1 MENIPNTRK
10 QTKTAPFLAIA
21 SILHRCSQS
30 EKEPRSML
38 KQVVVPLGGFDFKM
52 DKPLLQN
59 EKVQDFNN
67 LITVDT

>member
-1 MENIPNTRK
+1 
-10 QTKTAPFLAIA
+10 
-21 SILHRCSQS
+21 
-30 EKEPRSML
+30 ML